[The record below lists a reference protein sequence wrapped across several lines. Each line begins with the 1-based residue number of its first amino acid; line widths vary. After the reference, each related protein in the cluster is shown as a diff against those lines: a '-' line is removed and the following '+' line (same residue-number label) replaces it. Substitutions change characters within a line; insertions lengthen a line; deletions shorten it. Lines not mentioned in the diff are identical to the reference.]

1 MTNRTFT
8 IPAAHGATL
17 IAEEILPEHTPTE
30 GTPTVVLAHGWCM
43 ARESW
48 HKVIGE
54 LLTHRDVRTVIY
66 DQRGHG
72 QSTMGDLPQASVKV
86 LGDDMHRVIQTTT
99 PDGPLVLAGHSMG
112 GMSIMAY
119 AGQHHEDL
127 AARVRGTV
135 LASTAA
141 SIEGRDPVPLEGLIM
156 FVAAHAPSIA
166 PHQLVPILAQGR
178 LMFGQRPNKE
188 DVKHAIRQ
196 IQHTK
201 MPTIGK
207 FFTALADHHE
217 VDALAHFVDVPTH
230 ILSGTRD
237 RLIPVS
243 HSDALKREIP
253 HADLTVLPGR
263 GHMLPYEAADAIA
276 DAIISLF
283 DGTLVPMHQED
294 YERAV

>member
-1 MTNRTFT
+1 MDNRTFT
-8 IPAAHGATL
+8 IPADHGATI
-17 IAEEILPEHTPTE
+17 IAEEILPEHEPIE
-30 GTPTVVLAHGWCM
+30 GTPTVILAHGWCM

-48 HKVIGE
+48 QKVIGE
-54 LLTHRDVRTVIY
+54 LLTHRDIRIVVY

-72 QSTMGDLPQASVKV
+72 QSTMGDLPNASVRV
-86 LGDDMHRVIQTTT
+86 LGDDLARVIETTT
-99 PDGPLVLAGHSMG
+99 PEGPLVLAGHSMG
-112 GMSIMAY
+112 GMSIMAF
-119 AGQHHEDL
+119 AALHHEEL
-127 AARVRGTV
+127 TARVRGTV

-156 FVAAHAPSIA
+156 FVAAHAPMIA
-166 PHQLVPILAQGR
+166 PHQLVPVLAQGR
-178 LMFGQRPNKE
+178 LIFGQRPNKE
-188 DVKHAIRQ
+188 DVKHAVRQ
-196 IQHTK
+196 IQRTK

-230 ILSGTRD
+230 ILSGTKD
-237 RLIPVS
+237 RLIPVA
-243 HSDALKREIP
+243 HSDALKKEIP

-283 DGTLVPMHQED
+283 DGTLMPIDQH